1 MTSKLLLLCLA
12 SVLLLCSMA
21 STASAQT
28 YVGSQTCATCHS
40 SIHTDWKASGH
51 PYKLQKLSNG
61 QPPVYPSGLSSRKQ
75 VGPQVDYTIQPGVP
89 QPPKGYTWAQIGWV
103 MGGYHSNTRFLDTE
117 GYVIQGAETQY
128 NLPTKKWVQYD
139 QADPGRKKYEFSCYR
154 CHTTGASKDKTPAF
168 EAYPGIEG
176 SWAELGVGCEGCHGP
191 SSAHVSNPSTK
202 PPKDGLATCNNC
214 HARDRTDTNQ
224 RVEWLP
230 AKVNNVATG
239 FIRHREQGDMMAAS
253 KHGKGSMTC
262 ATCHNP
268 HKSVYYETGGI
279 KASPTCTTCHQNKSI
294 PGHTAAT
301 CIDCHMPKTA
311 RNADGLSAY
320 VSEQS
325 AHFWK
330 IITDPITRFD
340 NLDSTFVAGKKYIKL
355 DDNGISGNTLDYT
368 CLQCHVNSDVT
379 WASGYAKK
387 MHEIGVSVA
396 DLHGLPS
403 AFGLM
408 QNYPNPFNP
417 TTSINYNVPVC
428 TQVRLDVLDS
438 QGRLLETL
446 VDEQM
451 EPGRYT
457 AEFRAQGLPS
467 GIYFYRMQ
475 SLDGPTLTKK
485 MVLVK

>member
-1 MTSKLLLLCLA
+1 
-12 SVLLLCSMA
+12 
-21 STASAQT
+21 
-28 YVGSQTCATCHS
+28 
-40 SIHTDWKASGH
+40 
-51 PYKLQKLSNG
+51 
-61 QPPVYPSGLSSRKQ
+61 
-75 VGPQVDYTIQPGVP
+75 
-89 QPPKGYTWAQIGWV
+89 
-103 MGGYHSNTRFLDTE
+103 
-117 GYVIQGAETQY
+117 
-128 NLPTKKWVQYD
+128 
-139 QADPGRKKYEFSCYR
+139 
-154 CHTTGASKDKTPAF
+154 
-168 EAYPGIEG
+168 
-176 SWAELGVGCEGCHGP
+176 
-191 SSAHVSNPSTK
+191 
-202 PPKDGLATCNNC
+202 
-214 HARDRTDTNQ
+214 
-224 RVEWLP
+224 
-230 AKVNNVATG
+230 
-239 FIRHREQGDMMAAS
+239 
-253 KHGKGSMTC
+253 
-262 ATCHNP
+262 
-268 HKSVYYETGGI
+268 VYYKPGGI
-279 KASPTCTTCHQNKSI
+279 KSSPTCGTCHQNKSI

-330 IITDPITRFD
+330 IITDPVTRFD
-340 NLDSTFVAGKKYIKL
+340 NLDTTFVAGKKYIQL

-417 TTSINYNVPVC
+417 TTSINFNVPVR

-438 QGRLLETL
+438 QGRLITTL
-446 VDEQM
+446 VNEQM

-457 AEFRAQGLPS
+457 ADFQAQGLPS

-475 SLDGPTLTKK
+475 SQHGPTLTKK
-485 MVLVK
+485 MVLVQ